1 MISVRRFTEV
11 WVQTQGI
18 SDTGLIMV
26 GRGFA
31 YIGYGLL
38 GTGHSFCIYRNGFAR
53 DRAQICVYLRACPGS
68 DANFAYADAGRLG
81 SRSIS
86 RCKVMSV
93 YYIDDIFCLFVA
105 PKTKFF

>member
-38 GTGHSFCIYRNGFAR
+38 GTGHGICIYRNEFA
-53 DRAQICVYLRACPGS
+53 
-68 DANFAYADAGRLG
+68 
-81 SRSIS
+81 
-86 RCKVMSV
+86 
-93 YYIDDIFCLFVA
+93 
-105 PKTKFF
+105 